1 MVNYSALFAEIA
13 ISAAA
18 DVSRVKDL
26 AGWIGAGGRD
36 LAAS

>member
-13 ISAAA
+13 ITRPSGL
-18 DVSRVKDL
+18 SRVKDL
-26 AGWIGAGGRD
+26 AGRMSRTGRD